1 MSMTTSWRPAEPDRS
16 AQDDSAYPGSVVAL
30 RAALE
35 DVAPPGDEFSRHIA
49 AAIALLHSGI
59 LLDSGL
65 AGRQPILTGPAHRR
79 PPRP

>member
-1 MSMTTSWRPAEPDRS
+1 MTTSWRPAEP
-16 AQDDSAYPGSVVAL
+16 GSGSAL

-49 AAIALLHSGI
+49 AAIALLNSGA
-59 LLDSGL
+59 LLESGFP
-65 AGRQPILTGPAHRR
+65 GRQPLLTGPAHPR

>member
-1 MSMTTSWRPAEPDRS
+1 MSMTTSWHPAERDRPAQDGPAYLRS
-16 AQDDSAYPGSVVAL
+16 GASL

-49 AAIALLHSGI
+49 AAVALLNSGA
-59 LLDSGL
+59 LLDSGFP
-65 AGRQPILTGPAHRR
+65 GHQPLLTGPATRR

>member
-1 MSMTTSWRPAEPDRS
+1 MTTSWRPAEPDRP
-16 AQDDSAYPGSVVAL
+16 AEDDPACPRSGASL

-49 AAIALLHSGI
+49 AAVA

-65 AGRQPILTGPAHRR
+65 PGQPPQSRLAKNSRRSPATR
-79 PPRP
+79 PGWVV